1 MSLTLEAGLKSLV
14 PLRSNSVLP
23 VEMERTCTPTSASE
37 STGAR
42 KISCRRWTS
51 ASCEA
56 SDGSANAAGVGPAI
70 KMTRLAEIGHVDRLV
85 RKDFK
90 ISLPYSIDHPMDWRW
105 DRLRLMQGALQR
117 VGGRRQV

>member
-1 MSLTLEAGLKSLV
+1 
-14 PLRSNSVLP
+14 
-23 VEMERTCTPTSASE
+23 
-37 STGAR
+37 
-42 KISCRRWTS
+42 
-51 ASCEA
+51 
-56 SDGSANAAGVGPAI
+56 
-70 KMTRLAEIGHVDRLV
+70 MTRLAEIGHVDRLV